1 MSSVMQGS
9 YPSDGPEVLG
19 PDAMK
24 AADAEILAQLAAA
37 PARKPRGRPA
47 GSRNRPKV
55 DDSGNFVPPGR
66 RRTTTEPQD
75 ETSEAELQRKIA
87 VKKRL
92 AGEYERKILEGNEAL
107 LGFLIQNGVAA
118 GLLYKN
124 GQPPNQGAKV
134 NPNWTDL
141 ANQLAIPPHLAKVA
155 GYTAAEI
162 QSSTIGTSV
171 ISTLEGDS
179 PIRLLVLLG
188 ATLVVG
194 VPYLRNLNEIRKRMV
209 AAQQAVDQYNMQQ
222 ARAAAPPM
230 QVVG

>member
-1 MSSVMQGS
+1 MSSVMGS
-9 YPSDGPEVLG
+9 YPTDGPEVLG

-24 AADAEILAQLAAA
+24 SADADILAQLAAA
-37 PARKPRGRPA
+37 PPRRRGGRPV
-47 GSRNRPKV
+47 GSKNKPKT
-55 DDSGNFVPPGR
+55 DDDGRFVPPGT
-66 RRTTTEPQD
+66 RRTTTQQAEP
-75 ETSEAELQRKIA
+75 TSEAELARKIA
-87 VKKRL
+87 TKKRL
-92 AGEYERKILEGNEAL
+92 AGEYERKILEGNEQL

-124 GQPPNQGAKV
+124 GQPPNQGAKA

-141 ANQLAIPPHLAKVA
+141 ANQLAIPPHLAKIA
-155 GYTAAEI
+155 GHTAAEI

-179 PIRLLVLLG
+179 PIRLLILVG

-194 VPYLRNLNEIRKRMV
+194 VPYLRNLNEIRKRMQ
-209 AAQQAVDQYNMQQ
+209 AANEAVMQFNAQQ